1 METNMLLGI
10 LIGSSTVAL
19 LAFFAYRVKVSFD
32 RVTRNHEDLNTDIT
46 ASVKENILEQ
56 GEDTLTFLGNYV
68 EQIDTD
74 LDKDK
79 LIGLSVMHNTEYLW
93 STENILNVQVIYVLP
108 EYRSLEVFNNIMKI
122 IKTQANDK
130 AIHLSISTKLVASQ
144 LLERVGFE
152 QMGNIWRMK

>member
-1 METNMLLGI
+1 MWETMSSYHFYEAEKKDTNEIFEI
-10 LIGSSTVAL
+10 LKN
-19 LAFFAYRVKVSFD
+19 FE
-32 RVTRNHEDLNTDIT
+32 NE
-46 ASVKENILEQ
+46 VKELNYPKVDNDKLKTKIFYFLQHGKILMVK
-56 GEDTLTFLGNYV
+56 N
-68 EQIDTD
+68 

>member
-1 METNMLLGI
+1 MSSYHFYEAEKKDTNEIFEI
-10 LIGSSTVAL
+10 LKNFEKEVEELNYPKVDNDKLKTKIFYFLEHGKIL
-19 LAFFAYRVKVSFD
+19 MVK
-32 RVTRNHEDLNTDIT
+32 N
-46 ASVKENILEQ
+46 
-56 GEDTLTFLGNYV
+56 
-68 EQIDTD
+68 
-74 LDKDK
+74 LDKNK

-130 AIHLSISTKLVASQ
+130 AIHLSISTKLIASQ

-152 QMGNIWRMK
+152 QMGNIWRMQ

>member
-1 METNMLLGI
+1 MSSYHFYEAEKKDTNEIFEI
-10 LIGSSTVAL
+10 LKN
-19 LAFFAYRVKVSFD
+19 FE
-32 RVTRNHEDLNTDIT
+32 NE
-46 ASVKENILEQ
+46 VKELNYPKVDNDKLKTKIFYFLQHGKILMVK
-56 GEDTLTFLGNYV
+56 N
-68 EQIDTD
+68 

>member
-1 METNMLLGI
+1 MTSYHFYEAEKKDSDEIFEI
-10 LIGSSTVAL
+10 LKNFEKEVEELNYPKVDNDKLKTKIFYFLEHGKIL
-19 LAFFAYRVKVSFD
+19 MVK
-32 RVTRNHEDLNTDIT
+32 N
-46 ASVKENILEQ
+46 
-56 GEDTLTFLGNYV
+56 
-68 EQIDTD
+68 
-74 LDKDK
+74 LDKNK

-130 AIHLSISTKLVASQ
+130 AIHLSISTKLIASQ

-152 QMGNIWRMK
+152 QMGNIWRMQ

>member
-1 METNMLLGI
+1 MSSYHFYEAEKKDSDEIFEI
-10 LIGSSTVAL
+10 LKNFEKEVEELNYPKVDNDKLKTKIFYFLEHGKIL
-19 LAFFAYRVKVSFD
+19 MVK
-32 RVTRNHEDLNTDIT
+32 N
-46 ASVKENILEQ
+46 
-56 GEDTLTFLGNYV
+56 
-68 EQIDTD
+68 
-74 LDKDK
+74 LDKNK

-130 AIHLSISTKLVASQ
+130 AIHLSISTKLIASQ

-152 QMGNIWRMK
+152 QMGNIWRMQ